1 MKEVRL
7 KADGKIEQKVVEKGH
22 HYLEVPEEELVF
34 FIRKNKMLILGEE
47 AEWTDEKIYEKLTI
61 IAYIEDK
68 CEYVLYQDD
77 GISTEYSSTEHA
89 ISSFSKEKESGFI
102 YI

>member
-1 MKEVRL
+1 
-7 KADGKIEQKVVEKGH
+7 
-22 HYLEVPEEELVF
+22 
-34 FIRKNKMLILGEE
+34 MLILGEE

-68 CEYVLYQDD
+68 
-77 GISTEYSSTEHA
+77 
-89 ISSFSKEKESGFI
+89 KESGFI